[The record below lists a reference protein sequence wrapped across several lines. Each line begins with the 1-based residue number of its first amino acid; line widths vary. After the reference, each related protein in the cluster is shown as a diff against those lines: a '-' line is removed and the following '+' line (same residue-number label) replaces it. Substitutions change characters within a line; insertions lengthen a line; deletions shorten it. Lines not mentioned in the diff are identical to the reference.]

1 MQIIKELG
9 EITVNNCG
17 KESHYLHKHSN
28 IQTNVIVSD
37 SGMQVAKYKAVGNY
51 LEIKRKIKIKMCFVG
66 TISTASYS

>member
-51 LEIKRKIKIKMCFVG
+51 LKRSKEKSKPKCVL
-66 TISTASYS
+66 